1 MKTFQCR
8 VPSFAIIGPSMI
20 GVGAF
25 QRTTP
30 HHPFKQVQQDGE
42 LARVFPNQLT
52 INGISLNA
60 RLSPL
65 VEGWTPETQCL
76 SPKIANTT
84 VY

>member
-1 MKTFQCR
+1 MKTFQCG

-20 GVGAF
+20 GLGAS

-30 HHPFKQVQQDGE
+30 HHTFKQVQQDGE
-42 LARVFPNQLT
+42 LARVFQNQLT
-52 INGISLNA
+52 INGIALNA
-60 RLSPL
+60 PLFPL
-65 VEGWTPETQCL
+65 VEGWTPQTQCL